1 MMPRRKID
9 SSGGPDRGISAILSS
24 EAGQSMAEFLV
35 ILPVML
41 LLIFG
46 AIQFALIFHAKI
58 TLNYAAFE
66 GVRAGTL
73 NNGRFD
79 AVKEGFARGLAP
91 LYSYFDPDDETDGA
105 PLNQVAAFQA
115 ARDRIF
121 REFDDPEHLVRIE
134 RLNPTE
140 ETFKVFAPDGTIPND
155 NLRFRSA
162 SSQNKAGVSIQGANL
177 LHLRFTYCYP
187 LYVPFV
193 NRLIGAYGKRDPD
206 PICSGKEPRIPL
218 TAVAAMRMQSPPQ
231 RSDGYGMPG
240 R

>member
-1 MMPRRKID
+1 MIRKSKTERRA
-9 SSGGPDRGISAILSS
+9 GGDGCKFLFT
-24 EAGQSMAEFLV
+24 EKGQSMAEFLV

-46 AIQFALIFHAKI
+46 AIQFAFIFHAKI

-73 NNGRFD
+73 NNGSFD

-91 LYSYFDPDDETDGA
+91 LYSYYDPDDVSDGA
-105 PLNQVAAFQA
+105 PLNQVAAFQT

-121 REFDDPEHLVRIE
+121 DEFKAPGNLVRIE
-134 RLNPTE
+134 RLNPTALS
-140 ETFKVFAPDGTIPND
+140 FSAFAPDDSIPND
-155 NLRFRSA
+155 NLMYREA
-162 SSQNKAGVSIQGANL
+162 DKNNQAGTTIQDANL

-193 NRLIGAYGKRDPD
+193 NRLIGTLGRRDD
-206 PICSGKEPRIPL
+206 DSICRTEKPRIPL
-218 TAVAAMRMQSPPQ
+218 TSTAVMRMQSPLKE
-231 RSDGYGMPG
+231 SDGFAEL
-240 R
+240 RR